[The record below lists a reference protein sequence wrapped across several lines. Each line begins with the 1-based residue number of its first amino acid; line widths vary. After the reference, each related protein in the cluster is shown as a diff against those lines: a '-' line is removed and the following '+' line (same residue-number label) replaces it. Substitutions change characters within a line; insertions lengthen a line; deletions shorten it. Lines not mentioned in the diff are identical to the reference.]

1 MKYYVVASYM
11 GTMDEIPSHDTLE
24 SAIATMN
31 EWNAEE
37 EAAGHEPGFWKVVDE
52 NGNDVDT
59 EGR

>member
-31 EWNAEE
+31 EWNAED
-37 EAAGHEPGFWKVVDE
+37 GKDFWKVVDE